1 MNRNM
6 SNRRLVGGI
15 ALSLLALG
23 LFSTQALA
31 QVGGPITGS
40 KHDLTAL
47 TGPVAGAYKFTST
60 VNTTE
65 MCVFCHTP
73 HGAAT
78 NDIPLWNRSYAG
90 GVYQAYSALNSVT
103 TQSAFL
109 AVGSSS
115 LACLSCHDGGQA
127 MNVMINTPGSG
138 TAGTYAGTWTTGPV
152 TGQQIGASLAFI
164 GLDLRND
171 HPISIQYGG
180 GPLLATSIPTTDGTS
195 YTAFEDPEF
204 KSVSSSGTGTA
215 QRWWVNTPIWN
226 ATGGTAARERT
237 DMQLYG
243 RTGAYIS
250 GASTVLASINQP
262 YVECGTCHDPHNSR
276 ANPGNFLRTGNGGS
290 AICLA
295 CHDK

>member
-6 SNRRLVGGI
+6 MSRRLVGGI
-15 ALSLLALG
+15 ALSLLAMG

-31 QVGGPITGS
+31 QVGGPTTAS
-40 KHDLTAL
+40 KHDLTAA
-47 TGPVAGAYKFTST
+47 TGTGAYRFTSA

-90 GVYQAYSALNSVT
+90 GVYQAYSALGSVT
-103 TQSAFL
+103 ATSASL
-109 AVGSSS
+109 AVGSIS

-138 TAGTYAGTWTTGPV
+138 TTGTYAGTWTTGPAS
-152 TGQQIGASLAFI
+152 GMQAGAALSFI

-180 GPLLATSIPTTDGTS
+180 GPLLATSIPITDGTP
-195 YTAFEDPEF
+195 YTAFRDPEF
-204 KSVSSSGTGTA
+204 NAVSSAGVGAA
-215 QRWWVNTPIWN
+215 QRWWVNMAAFGT
-226 ATGGTAARERT
+226 TGGTAARERT

-243 RTGAYIS
+243 RVGATYLA
-250 GASTVLASINQP
+250 GTSTVLSTVNQP

-276 ANPGNFLRTGNGGS
+276 ANPGNFLRNSNGGS

-295 CHDK
+295 CHLK